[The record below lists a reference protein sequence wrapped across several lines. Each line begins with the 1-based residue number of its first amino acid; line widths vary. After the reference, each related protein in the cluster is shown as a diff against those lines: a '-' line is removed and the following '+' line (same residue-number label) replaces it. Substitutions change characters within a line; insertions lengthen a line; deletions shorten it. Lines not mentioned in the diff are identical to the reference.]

1 MMDCDLF
8 FVQKIEDL
16 RLGSIFYLFYFAY
29 VFKEGNFVFYA
40 GSEGRLNL

>member
-16 RLGSIFYLFYFAY
+16 RLGSIFYFAY